1 MKVVGQR
8 LRRATLRQ
16 EKQRVPSEDYALD
29 KVFQYGPCSSI
40 STLKATMYMCNVSQN
55 KTLGCN
61 LQRNTEKFPLGTWL
75 RLHVLRYSE
84 VFFFSI
90 TCNHTDSG
98 ETRAQICSNSLITLG
113 VYIKIHHFSTDN
125 DKSFIA
131 HARIHK
137 SNLVGPQS
145 STKVCLV
152 ASQARQDSIFFR
164 KTSNSEKER
173 YLVFSDTF
181 LI

>member
-1 MKVVGQR
+1 MFHKTKHLDVTYNATQKNSLWV
-8 LRRATLRQ
+8 RAY
-16 EKQRVPSEDYALD
+16 D
-29 KVFQYGPCSSI
+29 C
-40 STLKATMYMCNVSQN
+40 MYCDIP
-55 KTLGCN
+55 K
-61 LQRNTEKFPLGTWL
+61 
-75 RLHVLRYSE
+75 Y
-84 VFFFSI
+84 FFFSI

-113 VYIKIHHFSTDN
+113 VHIKIHHFSTDN